1 VGTGRARDWRE
12 SEHVHGKNGY
22 HHCTAGVVDWQ
33 FLFGDEEKVSP
44 ADETVR
50 RLLWVVVF

>member
-1 VGTGRARDWRE
+1 MGTGRARDWRE